1 MSQFECKL
9 SDLQEPKKE
18 VKSAH
23 DSKEKNVHFDEKVNL
38 KENEKVNLKENE
50 KVNEPI
56 EHKSTSLTDVIS
68 NNKNTVF
75 VIVVAYLLLNT
86 DAVKGF
92 VFKMLPQLMNSSTDY
107 NLMGTLLSAFLLGI
121 STVLFISYF

>member
-23 DSKEKNVHFDEKVNL
+23 DSKEKKVHYDEKVNL
-38 KENEKVNLKENE
+38 KENENE

>member
-9 SDLQEPKKE
+9 SDFEEPKKE
-18 VKSAH
+18 VKSVH
-23 DSKEKNVHFDEKVNL
+23 DSKEKKVQFDEKVNL
-38 KENEKVNLKENE
+38 KENENE

-121 STVLFISYF
+121 LTVLFISYF